1 MSFLIRWRPWLIAVA
16 TLILLVLLIAA
27 NLSAAKAPK
36 AKQPQQVAA
45 PEVRVITVEAQS
57 HSVQVNGYGSARSRF
72 QHQLTSPQSG
82 RVVALSEAFESG
94 RQVQPGEWLV
104 KLENSSQA
112 AALAS
117 AERELADARVALL
130 EEERSSQQ
138 AKNEWQAS
146 HLGEPESE
154 LVLRQPQ
161 LQAAKAR
168 LAEAKALV
176 AQARQQL
183 RDTEIRAPYAAV
195 VSQRSVAKG
204 DYLTAGSVLGEL
216 LSTELM
222 YVRVPLSLAQWQRL
236 PSREQLMD
244 GLWQAWLS
252 DVESGQRW
260 PAVVAQVD
268 RHIDAEQRQRAI
280 TLAVERPLQQAEPL
294 YSGTFVAAQLM
305 GDVAENVWQLP
316 ASALSQDGD
325 IWYITEQQYLAKVAA
340 TVVASDEQGI
350 YVEVPEALHHGTT
363 QVVLQ
368 PLSSYLPD
376 MAVVAVEAEEVSHV
390 AGH

>member
-36 AKQPQQVAA
+36 AKQPQQVAT
-45 PEVRVITVEAQS
+45 PEVRVVTVEAQN
-57 HSVQVNGYGSARSRF
+57 HSVQVNGFGSARSRF
-72 QHQLTSPQSG
+72 QHQLTSPQAG

-176 AQARQQL
+176 AKARQQL

-195 VSQRSVAKG
+195 VSQRSVGKG

-236 PSREQLMD
+236 PSREQLMS

-280 TLAVERPLQQAEPL
+280 TLAVERPLQQ
-294 YSGTFVAAQLM
+294 S
-305 GDVAENVWQLP
+305 
-316 ASALSQDGD
+316 
-325 IWYITEQQYLAKVAA
+325 
-340 TVVASDEQGI
+340 
-350 YVEVPEALHHGTT
+350 
-363 QVVLQ
+363 
-368 PLSSYLPD
+368 
-376 MAVVAVEAEEVSHV
+376 
-390 AGH
+390 